1 MSRVVSLASGVALL
15 VALDALVVVVA
26 RAVDPGAPVLFIS
39 NLAAVFIG
47 AIQLLY
53 GVPLAL
59 WLRTRRPHVATGVGL
74 GMALVLALNAIALYR

>member
-1 MSRVVSLASGVALL
+1 MRRVVSLVSGVALL

-26 RAVDPGAPVLFIS
+26 RAVDPGAPVIFIS

-59 WLRTRRPHVATGVGL
+59 WLLRSASFASRSRTYFPHSQ
-74 GMALVLALNAIALYR
+74 